1 MRYQKLFSDDAGE
14 SHWEDVEVTVE
25 TRVFAPPAE
34 NIEIS
39 EGEPVR
45 QMMFLRLQS
54 GWNEPTHPTPVRQK
68 LICLA
73 GAVRVPASDGQFRD
87 IGRGDVVERGDAN
100 VIVAARS
107 IDFDNSVRTALHCPY
122 AAIAQCVDAAIA
134 DGRQ

>member
-87 IGRGDVVERGDAN
+87 IGRGDVWHMEDNHGKGHHTMVTSDEDFEC
-100 VIVAARS
+100 VIVQ
-107 IDFDNSVRTALHCPY
+107 Y
-122 AAIAQCVDAAIA
+122 E
-134 DGRQ
+134 